1 MKKCPYC
8 AEEIQDEAVICRY
21 CHSDLRT
28 GNATES
34 NIGINSP
41 GRSLS
46 TDSQKRK
53 TQLNIASFVI
63 ALIASLG
70 IFFPVLSLN
79 GLSYFGSGS
88 IGAVTPF
95 TSLIKIISISGI
107 MSQSEKLNLSDEV
120 STAFIL
126 IEVICLFLTILTI
139 MIAVY
144 LINAIVQVARGTDR
158 SFLCLRNICII
169 NAVINLGA
177 LLVVLIWNAS
187 ISSESGSQ
195 ADVAFIQQTLGFA
208 FPFNALFFGVL
219 GIVGAVAIGK
229 IRTVIQTMAEDE

>member
-126 IEVICLFLTILTI
+126 IEVNCLVLNRLTST
-139 MIAVY
+139 IAVY
-144 LINAIVQVARGTDR
+144 LRNASVQVARGPGRGFFMSEKYLHNKCRYQSRCVARCSYMECIDLFGKRQSGRR
-158 SFLCLRNICII
+158 SFYTADIGLC
-169 NAVINLGA
+169 VP
-177 LLVVLIWNAS
+177 V
-187 ISSESGSQ
+187 
-195 ADVAFIQQTLGFA
+195 
-208 FPFNALFFGVL
+208 
-219 GIVGAVAIGK
+219 
-229 IRTVIQTMAEDE
+229 